1 MIYPESFVERVK
13 ASLEGSGVELEVLD
27 KAAMAKLGMGALL
40 GVAQGSIRD
49 PRLLILKWNGGEA
62 GTPPTAFVGKGGTVD
77 TGGISIKPAA
87 GMEAMK
93 WDIGGA
99 GAGGGAVKGL
109 ALRQAQGDIIR
120 ICRLA
125 ADIPRCHGA

>member
-62 GTPPTAFVGKGGTVD
+62 GTPPTPFVGKGGKFD
-77 TGGISIKPAA
+77 TRGHSVQPAP
-87 GMEAMK
+87 GQGSEEG
-93 WDIGGA
+93 DE
-99 GAGGGAVKGL
+99 GGGG
-109 ALRQAQGDIIR
+109 
-120 ICRLA
+120 
-125 ADIPRCHGA
+125 

>member
-62 GTPPTAFVGKGGTVD
+62 GTPPTAFVGKGVTVD

-87 GMEAMK
+87 GMGAMK

-99 GAGGGAVKGL
+99 RAGRGAVKAL
-109 ALRQAQGDIIR
+109 ALRKTHGKIIR
-120 ICRLA
+120 TSW
-125 ADIPRCHGA
+125 